1 MTDSM
6 VAADTTAISQG
17 RAATHAV
24 STVSSPKKN
33 KRTADID
40 SSLLTSQEEEEEQQH
55 IESHQESQASLS
67 LLTSLEEQLR
77 VLEEDASRHSEVE
90 QQLRILEEDATLH
103 SRVDAL
109 FPDCVATEAAANNL
123 FHQQPAPAVTTART
137 TTSINHQQHR
147 PRQHNN
153 TVNTTPSAVD
163 ADQSNKDKKNDTA
176 VMTHPMPTS
185 P

>member
-1 MTDSM
+1 M
-6 VAADTTAISQG
+6 VAAGSTTAISQG
-17 RAATHAV
+17 RAVTHAV

-40 SSLLTSQEEEEEQQH
+40 SSLLTSQEEEEQEQQV
-55 IESHQESQASLS
+55 ESHHESQASLS

-103 SRVDAL
+103 SGVDAL
-109 FPDCVATEAAANNL
+109 FPDCVATEAAVKNL
-123 FHQQPAPAVTTART
+123 FHQQPAPAVTTPRT
-137 TTSINHQQHR
+137 TTSINHQHRRPHQHS
-147 PRQHNN
+147 N
-153 TVNTTPSAVD
+153 TVHTTPSAVD
-163 ADQSNKDKKNDTA
+163 ADQSNKDKKNNTA